1 VLYIGDELIVDN
13 DGPHAMLSASGK
25 ISLESGKHRL
35 RVGYF
40 ESLGGQGLKVQL
52 SGPGFDTRPIPAQA
66 LSHEPADAP

>member
-1 VLYIGDELIVDN
+1 
-13 DGPHAMLSASGK
+13 MLSASGK